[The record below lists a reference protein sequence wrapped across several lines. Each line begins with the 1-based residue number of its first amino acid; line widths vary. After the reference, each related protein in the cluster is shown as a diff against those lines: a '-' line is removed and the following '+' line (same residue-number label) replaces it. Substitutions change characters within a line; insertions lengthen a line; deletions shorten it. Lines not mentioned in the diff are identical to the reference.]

1 MSFSV
6 TNAVDVFA
14 SNTRSVLLA
23 SANDRRRVINI
34 WAGDSDIWFGN
45 RSVTGGTIGNKISA
59 GSRVELSLRGAIY
72 VIRDGSD
79 TGLCSFSEEISSGG
93 L

>member
-14 SNTRSVLLA
+14 DSNRSVLLA
-23 SANDRRRVINI
+23 SANDRRRIINI
-34 WAGDSDIWFGN
+34 WAGDSDLWFGD
-45 RSVTGGTIGNKISA
+45 RSVTGGTIGNKIAA

-72 VIRDGSD
+72 VIRHSADA
-79 TGLCSFSEEISSGG
+79 GLCSFSEEIEHGDI
-93 L
+93 